1 MSPTSP
7 SSLLAGLRSA
17 SSSSSSSVTALPDL
31 DLALR
36 AVQQTLPQ
44 NTLISLAQ
52 APSPLP
58 QFDNDPLPSLLS
70 RPSTSS
76 SSSAQA
82 GPSSSSS
89 TSNGALAWLRSSLPD
104 PALAQSALAVLLSP
118 RTDAEIQEELLEI
131 WGFDGIEQMGEAV
144 RRRGEI
150 AAKASSS
157 SSNGVQDHPS
167 SFFARDPHASHLDA
181 QARDY
186 TPGTQLK
193 FATAEEVQAAKQAR
207 KAMKRDKG
215 KGRGYNGYDG
225 EDVPDVQE
233 WMRIREEQLARG
245 PGALVSGRRPAVEE
259 APQYPNVYIS
269 SKNAGVNIG
278 GQKMALPMGTLR
290 EQKEH
295 YEEIT
300 IPAPRMV
307 PFRFDEKLVPIKDLD
322 VWGQRTFHAYKTLN
336 RLQSI
341 VFPVANKSNENMLV
355 CAPTGAGKTD
365 VALLTILRCLSTLSL
380 TPLTSSSQP
389 PKLPPASQ
397 YKIVYVAPLKALAA
411 EVTLKFS
418 KRLSWA
424 GVKVRELTGDMK
436 LTKKEIDETGV
447 IVTTPEKWDVVTRKG
462 AGSGDGEVAEKV
474 KLLIIDEVHLLHE
487 DRGAVIESIVAR
499 TLRQV
504 ESSQSLIRIV
514 GLSATLPNYVD
525 VADFLGVNRYTG
537 LFFFDASFRPVPL
550 EQHFVGVKGK
560 PGSVLSRT
568 NLDNAAFDKV
578 AELVRAG
585 HQCMVFVHARKDT
598 VKTAQT
604 LREKALAE
612 GIADL
617 LDPQRSSDGQDI
629 AGKWQGFKRDLAG
642 SRNRE
647 LKELAAAGFGI
658 HHAGMLRSDRN
669 IAERMFE
676 ANVTKVLCCTATLA
690 WGVNLPAYAVVI
702 KGTQV
707 YDSGK
712 GAFVDLSI
720 LDVLQIFGRAGRP
733 QYEDQGVGYI
743 CTTSDRVDHY
753 VSAITQ
759 QHPIESKF
767 TAGLVDS
774 LNAEI
779 SLGTVTNMDEGVRW
793 LGYSYLFVRMRKNPL
808 VYGMTAA
815 EVEQDPLLGSKRHTL
830 INNTAK
836 RLVEVG
842 MIKHDSDL
850 GTFTST
856 DLGRIAARYYI
867 RDKSIEIFNKLF
879 RPRMSEAD
887 ILALIASSV
896 EFEQIQVRE
905 NEVEELRKL
914 IETACPC
921 QVRGG
926 TDSSAGKVNVLLQT
940 YISRAYVD
948 DFALVSDMGY
958 VSQNAGRIVRA
969 LLDIAMAK
977 RWAPV
982 STVLLSMSKSIE
994 KRMWPFAHPLSQ
1006 FNLPADLLY
1015 NIERWA
1021 DEVPIAEVTA
1031 MSPAEFGSLVH
1042 QNERLGTLAV
1052 SAARQFP
1059 SLEISSS
1066 LQPLAH
1072 DLLRIR
1078 LELRKAFEWSEKQH
1092 GSLEAFWVWVEDDEN
1107 LSILQLA
1114 RILVRPHT
1122 KVVQLQFTIPITKA
1136 PKSLCVRA
1144 ISDRWIGAEEE
1155 QYVDLEGLVLPPPQ
1169 PPHLPLLDLPLLS
1182 AHDAFGMHPHLQQ
1195 LYGKES
1201 PTFDPV
1207 QTQAFHSVF
1216 HTASNVLLCTPS
1228 APSRGTLLELAM
1240 WRTFAANPSARVLF
1254 LTPRKALARQV
1265 SLRLQNAFTRTSNIT
1280 TILVDRADDLDAL
1293 SSISPC
1299 IAVSFSSSLLRRL
1312 RTNSILAEQ
1321 LDLIVAHDLHAL
1333 DPAYELALSRLRWA
1347 YPATRIVG
1355 SSASLADA
1363 GSLAAWLDVPEH
1375 ATYSF
1380 SPGTRTSALTTNF
1393 QSFSGPHSFALLRQ
1407 MVKPAYDAMRTASG
1421 STIAFVPSRSQ
1432 CRITARDLVTHSAS
1446 DLEESFV
1453 ADGALDTV
1461 VAYSESLSDPDL
1473 REALTHGIAV
1483 FHEGLKPA
1491 EQRLALELFGAGLVR
1506 VLIASREASWT
1517 LPVRASLVVVM
1528 SAQFVALNPS
1538 PTGDGEPERE
1548 IVDYAMPE
1556 LLQMQALAVPPS
1568 PESASADFLVLCQK
1582 DQADLYAKYLQQ
1594 GVFLESS
1601 LPLDPLLPEAVF
1613 DDFSTGRASTRQD
1626 LVDFLSWTFASSR
1639 LSANPSYYL
1648 SDSAYSSSSSSTV
1661 LSPPAL
1667 LSRLADSLIDY
1678 LESRCAVLPTGEA
1691 SLSLSSLGRYYTARS
1706 VPLDEVERLQKIE
1719 LGKLV
1724 VAALGREKEKPKPKP
1739 HANGV
1744 EQQHDKKAENP
1755 TSADAAAVAGAEK
1768 SGKSGKK
1775 EKEKKPEPAPPSD
1788 PLLHAF
1794 LQRLP
1799 RAVKNDVGER
1809 GEMSDTRWEARV
1821 LLAAFRAGRVPRR
1834 EEEKELEEK
1843 QRALVEKVVK
1853 SRV

>member
-1 MSPTSP
+1 MAHDSP
-7 SSLLAGLRSA
+7 AGLLSFLRSTL
-17 SSSSSSSVTALPDL
+17 SSSSTPTSSSDL

-36 AVQQTLPQ
+36 AVQQSLPPH
-44 NTLISLAQ
+44 TPLSLAQ
-52 APSPLP
+52 LP
-58 QFDNDPLPSLLS
+58 QPPPAFDDDPSPSLLS
-70 RPSTSS
+70 RPSASTSS
-76 SSSAQA
+76 AAQA
-82 GPSSSSS
+82 GPSSHDE
-89 TSNGALAWLRSSLPD
+89 TSALAWLYSALPD
-104 PALAQSALAVLLSP
+104 ASQAAHALEVLQSP
-118 RTDAEIQEELLEI
+118 RSDAEIQDDLLDI
-131 WGFDGIEQMGEAV
+131 WGFEGIDAMSEAV
-144 RRRGEI
+144 RRRSDIRAE
-150 AAKASSS
+150 AAAGHSTPFAA
-157 SSNGVQDHPS
+157 G
-167 SFFARDPHASHLDA
+167 SFSFAAPPEAAGGSGLSA

-186 TPGTQLK
+186 TPGSQLT
-193 FATAEEVQAAKQAR
+193 FATAEEVQAAKHAR
-207 KAMKRDKG
+207 KMMKREMKG
-215 KGRGYNGYDG
+215 KGRAEDG
-225 EDVPDVQE
+225 FDGDVPDVQE
-233 WMRIREEQLARG
+233 WLRIREEQLARG
-245 PGALVSGRRPAVEE
+245 PGALVSGRRPAVED

-269 SKNAGVNIG
+269 SKNAGMNLG
-278 GQKMALPMGTLR
+278 GQKMALPLGTLR
-290 EQKEH
+290 ETKEL

-300 IPAPRMV
+300 IPAPRAV
-307 PFRFDEKLVPIKDLD
+307 PFRFNEKLVPIQDLD
-322 VWGQRTFHAYKTLN
+322 VWGKRTFHAYKSLN

-365 VALLTILRCLSTLSL
+365 VALLTILRCLSTLAS
-380 TPLTSSSQP
+380 TPLTSLTTP
-389 PKLPPASQ
+389 PSLPPPSQ

-436 LTKKEIDETGV
+436 LTKKEIDETGI

-462 AGSGDGEVAEKV
+462 AGSGDGEVADKV

-537 LFFFDASFRPVPL
+537 LFFFDSSFRPVPL
-550 EQHFVGVKGK
+550 EQHFVGVRGK
-560 PGSVLSRT
+560 PGSQLSRT

-578 AELVRAG
+578 AELVKAG

-604 LREKALAE
+604 LREKAVAE

-617 LDPQRSSDGQDI
+617 LDPTGEEV
-629 AGKWQGFKRDLAG
+629 AGKWQGFKRDLAS

-647 LKELAAAGFGI
+647 LKELAAGGFGI

-743 CTTSDRVDHY
+743 CTTNDKIDHY

-767 TAGLVDS
+767 TEGLVDS
-774 LNAEI
+774 LNAEV

-815 EVEQDPLLGSKRHTL
+815 EVEQDPLLGSKRHAL
-830 INNTAK
+830 INNAAK
-836 RLVEVG
+836 RLVETQ
-842 MIKHDSDL
+842 MIKHDADL
-850 GTFTST
+850 GTLTAT

-905 NEVEELRKL
+905 NEVEELKKL

-921 QVRGG
+921 QVKGG
-926 TDSSAGKVNVLLQT
+926 TESSAGKVNVLLQT

-969 LLDIAMAK
+969 LLDIAMSK

-982 STVLLSMSKSIE
+982 SMVLTAMSKSIE

-1006 FNLPADLLY
+1006 FALPPDLLY

-1021 DEVPIAEVTA
+1021 DEVPIADVA
-1031 MSPAEFGSLVH
+1031 ASSPADFGALIH
-1042 QNERLGTLAV
+1042 QNERLGGFAV
-1052 SAARQFP
+1052 SAAKQFP

-1092 GSLEAFWVWVEDDEN
+1092 GSLEAFWVWVEDEEN
-1107 LSILQLA
+1107 LSILSLA
-1114 RILVRPHT
+1114 RVLVRPHT
-1122 KVVQLQFTIPITKA
+1122 KVLQLQFTIPVTTV
-1136 PKSLCVRA
+1136 PKGLYVRA

-1155 QYVDLEGLVLPPPQ
+1155 QYVDLEGLVLPPPP

-1182 AHDAFGMHPHLQQ
+1182 AFDAFSKEPQLQTI
-1195 LYGKES
+1195 YGQDS
-1201 PTFDPV
+1201 PTLDPV

-1216 HTASNVLLCTPS
+1216 HTAANVLLCTPS
-1228 APSRGTLLELAM
+1228 APSRGTLLELAI
-1240 WRTFAANPSARVLF
+1240 WRTLGANPSARILF
-1254 LTPRKALARQV
+1254 ITPRKALARQV
-1265 SLRLQNAFTRTSNIT
+1265 HLRLQSIFTRSAKIPTV
-1280 TILVDRADDLDAL
+1280 LVNRAEDLNAL
-1293 SSISPC
+1293 ASSSSPC
-1299 IAVSFSSSLLRRL
+1299 IAVTSPNPLLRRL
-1312 RTNSILAEQ
+1312 RQRSKLCDQ
-1321 LDLIVAHDLHAL
+1321 LDLIVAHDLHTL
-1333 DPAYELALSRLRWA
+1333 DAAFELAVSRLRWA
-1347 YPATRIVG
+1347 YPAARVVG

-1363 GSLAAWLDVPEH
+1363 GSLAAWLDMPEH

-1380 SPGTRTSALTTNF
+1380 SPGIRTSALTTNF
-1393 QSFSGPHSFALLRQ
+1393 QPFSSPHSFALLRQ
-1407 MVKPAYDAMRTASG
+1407 MVKPAYDAMRTSSG

-1432 CRITARDLVTHSAS
+1432 CRITAKDLVTHSAS

-1453 ADGALDTV
+1453 NDGALDMVT
-1461 VAYSESLSDPDL
+1461 AYSEQLSDPDL
-1473 REALTHGIAV
+1473 AEALTHGIAV

-1491 EQRLALELFGAGLVR
+1491 DQRLALELFGSGVVR
-1506 VLIASREASWT
+1506 VLIASREACWT
-1517 LPVRASLVVVM
+1517 LPVRASLVIVM
-1528 SAQFVALNPS
+1528 SAQFVALNPH
-1538 PTGDGEPERE
+1538 PAGGEPERE

-1568 PESASADFLVLCQK
+1568 PEQASAECLFLCQK

-1594 GVFLESS
+1594 GVVLESS
-1601 LPLDPLLPEAVF
+1601 LPLDPLLPAMVF
-1613 DDFSTGRASTRQD
+1613 EDLAAGRLSTRD
-1626 LVDFLSWTFASSR
+1626 DVVDFLSWTFASSR
-1639 LSANPSYYL
+1639 LGSNPSYYL
-1648 SDSAYSSSSSSTV
+1648 SDSAYASSSST
-1661 LSPPAL
+1661 SHPAL
-1667 LSRLADSLIDY
+1667 ISRLADSLVDY
-1678 LESRCAVLPTGEA
+1678 LEARCAILPTGE
-1691 SLSLSSLGRYYTARS
+1691 SEFPLSRLGQFFRDRGVA
-1706 VPLDEVERLQKIE
+1706 LEEVERLQKIE
-1719 LGKLV
+1719 VAELV
-1724 VAALGREKEKPKPKP
+1724 LAALGREKEKKPARAKE
-1739 HANGV
+1739 AVNGV
-1744 EQQHDKKAENP
+1744 DGLGAEAQG
-1755 TSADAAAVAGAEK
+1755 SSSAVAEGA
-1768 SGKSGKK
+1768 K
-1775 EKEKKPEPAPPSD
+1775 ELQAPAD
-1788 PLLHAF
+1788 PVLQAF
-1794 LQRLP
+1794 YQRVP
-1799 RAVKNDVGER
+1799 RAVKNDAGER
-1809 GEMSDTRWEARV
+1809 GELSAERWEARV
-1821 LLAAFRAGRVPRR
+1821 LLAAFRAGRVPRGG
-1834 EEEKELEEK
+1834 ENGALEEK
-1843 QRALVEKVVK
+1843 QFRLVEKIVR

>member
-1 MSPTSP
+1 MAQDSSESILSFLRTTLSSP
-7 SSLLAGLRSA
+7 SGVTG
-17 SSSSSSSVTALPDL
+17 SSDL

-36 AVQQTLPQ
+36 AVQQSLPP
-44 NTLISLAQ
+44 NTPISLAQ
-52 APSPLP
+52 LP
-58 QFDNDPLPSLLS
+58 RPPTAFDSDPLPSLLS
-70 RPSTSS
+70 RPSPST
-76 SSSAQA
+76 SSAQSA
-82 GPSSSSS
+82 GPSFRGESS
-89 TSNGALAWLRSSLPD
+89 ALAWLHSALPD
-104 PALAQSALAVLLSP
+104 PSQAAHALEVLQSP
-118 RTDAEIQEELLEI
+118 RSDAEIQDDLLDI
-131 WGFDGIEQMGEAV
+131 WGFQGIDAMSEAV
-144 RRRGEI
+144 RRRSEI
-150 AAKASSS
+150 RAEASAGHSTPFEAGSSAALDALGGSSLS
-157 SSNGVQDHPS
+157 
-167 SFFARDPHASHLDA
+167 A

-186 TPGTQLK
+186 TPGAQLT
-193 FATAEEVQAAKQAR
+193 FATAEEVQAAKHAR
-207 KAMKRDKG
+207 KMMKREMKG
-215 KGRGYNGYDG
+215 KGRAEDG
-225 EDVPDVQE
+225 FDGDVPDVQE
-233 WMRIREEQLARG
+233 WLRIREEQLARG
-245 PGALVSGRRPAVEE
+245 PGALVSGRRPAVED

-269 SKNAGVNIG
+269 SKNAGMNIG
-278 GQKMALPMGTLR
+278 GQKVALPVGTLR
-290 EQKEH
+290 ETKEL

-300 IPAPRMV
+300 IPAPRAV

-322 VWGQRTFHAYKTLN
+322 IWGQRTFHAYKTLN

-365 VALLTILRCLSTLSL
+365 VALLTILRCLSSL
-380 TPLTSSSQP
+380 TSTPLVSPTTP
-389 PKLPPASQ
+389 PSLPPPSQ

-418 KRLSWA
+418 KRLAWA

-436 LTKKEIDETGV
+436 LTKKEVDETGI

-462 AGSGDGEVAEKV
+462 AGSGDGEVADKV

-537 LFFFDASFRPVPL
+537 LFFFDSSFRPVPL
-550 EQHFVGVKGK
+550 EQHFVGVRGK
-560 PGSVLSRT
+560 PGSPQSRT

-578 AELVRAG
+578 AELVKAG
-585 HQCMVFVHARKDT
+585 HQCMVFVHARKET
-598 VKTAQT
+598 VKTAQM
-604 LREKALAE
+604 LREKAVAE

-617 LDPQRSSDGQDI
+617 LDPTGEEV
-629 AGKWQGFKRDLAG
+629 ANKWQGFKRDLSS

-647 LKELAAAGFGI
+647 LKELAAGGFGI

-676 ANVTKVLCCTATLA
+676 ANVIKVLCCTATLA

-743 CTTSDRVDHY
+743 CTTNDKIDHY
-753 VSAITQ
+753 VSSITQ

-767 TAGLVDS
+767 TEGLVDS

-815 EVEQDPLLGSKRHTL
+815 EVEQDPLLGSKRHAL
-830 INNTAK
+830 INNAAK
-836 RLVEVG
+836 RLVETQ
-842 MIKHDSDL
+842 MIKHDADL
-850 GTFTST
+850 GTFTAT

-887 ILALIASSV
+887 ILGLIASSV

-905 NEVEELRKL
+905 NEVEELKKL

-921 QVRGG
+921 QVKGG
-926 TDSSAGKVNVLLQT
+926 TESSAGKVNVLLQT

-969 LLDIAMAK
+969 LLDIAMSK

-982 STVLLSMSKSIE
+982 SMVLLAMSKSIE

-1006 FNLPADLLY
+1006 FTLPADLLY

-1021 DEVPIAEVTA
+1021 DEVPIADVA
-1031 MSPAEFGSLVH
+1031 ASSPADFGALIH
-1042 QNERLGTLAV
+1042 QNERLGGFAV
-1052 SAARQFP
+1052 SAAKQFP

-1072 DLLRIR
+1072 DLLRIC
-1078 LELRKAFEWSEKQH
+1078 LELRKAFDWSEKQH
-1092 GSLEAFWVWVEDDEN
+1092 GSLEAFWVWVEDEEN
-1107 LSILQLA
+1107 LSILSLA
-1114 RILVRPHT
+1114 RVLVRPHT
-1122 KVVQLQFTIPITKA
+1122 KVLQLQFTIPVTTA

-1155 QYVDLEGLVLPPPQ
+1155 QYVDLEGLVLPPPP

-1182 AHDAFGMHPHLQQ
+1182 SYDAFSKEPRLQQ
-1195 LYGKES
+1195 IYGKET
-1201 PTFDPV
+1201 PTLDPV

-1228 APSRGTLLELAM
+1228 APSRGTLLELAI
-1240 WRTFAANPSARVLF
+1240 WRALNANPAARILF
-1254 LTPRKALARQV
+1254 ITPRKALARQV
-1265 SLRLQNAFTRTSNIT
+1265 HIRLQNTFTRHTKVP
-1280 TILVDRADDLDAL
+1280 TILVHKVEDLDAL
-1293 SSISPC
+1293 ASSSSAC
-1299 IAVSFSSSLLRRL
+1299 IATAYPGPLNRRL
-1312 RTNSILAEQ
+1312 RRQSKLCNQ
-1321 LDLIVAHDLHAL
+1321 PDLVIAHDLHAL
-1333 DPAYELALSRLRWA
+1333 DAPYELALSRLRWA
-1347 YPATRIVG
+1347 HPATRIVG

-1363 GSLAAWLDVPEH
+1363 GSLAAWLDVPDH

-1380 SPGTRTSALTTNF
+1380 SPGTRTSALTNNI
-1393 QSFSGPHSFALLRQ
+1393 QPFSAPHSYGLLRQ
-1407 MVKPAYDAMRTASG
+1407 MVKPAYDAMRTTSG
-1421 STIAFVPSRSQ
+1421 LSIAFVPSRSQ
-1432 CRITARDLVTHSAS
+1432 CRITAKDLVTHSAS

-1453 ADGALDTV
+1453 AEGSLDMVT
-1461 VAYSESLSDPDL
+1461 AYAEQLSDPDL
-1473 REALTHGIAV
+1473 AEALTHGIAV

-1491 EQRLALELFGAGLVR
+1491 EQRLALELFGSGIVR
-1506 VLIASREASWT
+1506 VLIASREACWT
-1517 LPVRASLVVVM
+1517 LPVRASLVIVM
-1528 SAQFVALNPS
+1528 SAQFVALKPH
-1538 PTGDGEPERE
+1538 PAGGEAERD
-1548 IVDYAMPE
+1548 IVDYAMPD

-1568 PESASADFLVLCQK
+1568 PEQSSAEFLVLCQK
-1582 DQADLYAKYLQQ
+1582 DQGDLYTKYLQQ
-1594 GVFLESS
+1594 GVVLESS
-1601 LPLDPLLPEAVF
+1601 LPLDPLLPAFVF
-1613 DDFSTGRASTRQD
+1613 DELSSGRLVTRQEI
-1626 LVDFLSWTFASSR
+1626 VDFLAWTFTSSR
-1639 LSANPSYYL
+1639 FDTNPSYYL
-1648 SDSAYSSSSSSTV
+1648 SDSAYYISSATSHSSIV
-1661 LSPPAL
+1661 
-1667 LSRLADSLIDY
+1667 SRLADSLIDY
-1678 LESRCAVLPTGEA
+1678 LEARCAVLPSGDSEFP
-1691 SLSLSSLGRYYTARS
+1691 LSRLGRFFRDRN
-1706 VPLDEVERLQKIE
+1706 VGLEEVDRLQCIE
-1719 LGKLV
+1719 VDELV
-1724 VAALGREKEKPKPKP
+1724 LAALGREKEKKPVKEDK
-1739 HANGV
+1739 AATQVNDV
-1744 EQQHDKKAENP
+1744 EPNAAEAPSKKVKAASADKKE
-1755 TSADAAAVAGAEK
+1755 V
-1768 SGKSGKK
+1768 K
-1775 EKEKKPEPAPPSD
+1775 ED
-1788 PLLHAF
+1788 PVPQNTVLQAF
-1794 LQRLP
+1794 YQRLP
-1799 RAVKNDVGER
+1799 RTIKNDVGER
-1809 GEMSDTRWEARV
+1809 GELSDERWEAKV
-1821 LLAAFRAGRVPRR
+1821 LLAAFRAGRVPRSA
-1834 EEEKELEEK
+1834 EQAALQEQQLS
-1843 QRALVEKVVK
+1843 LVEKVVK
-1853 SRV
+1853 SRI